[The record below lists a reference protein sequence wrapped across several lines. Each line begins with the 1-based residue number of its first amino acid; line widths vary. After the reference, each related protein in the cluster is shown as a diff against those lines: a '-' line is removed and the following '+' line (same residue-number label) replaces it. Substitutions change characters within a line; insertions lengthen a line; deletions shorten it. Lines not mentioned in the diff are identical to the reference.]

1 MNTKNKKPQSAK
13 TAKQSANN
21 NVIRALR
28 PIKKRTRDMEVIDAL
43 IEMIE
48 GAGLKVGDRLPT
60 ENELAKKLNVGRSTI
75 REALKS
81 WQGMGIITRNKGA
94 GTILAAEVS
103 SNSIYVPITLKLE
116 AESLLRTHGV
126 RSVLEIEAT
135 RLAAINASE
144 KQRRL
149 ISARLEILMYDFE
162 MGDDWR
168 AADALFHGA
177 INEASGNPLFG
188 QMIKQLHDVFND
200 IYVEP
205 LGEAR
210 LGERSIPLHRDL
222 AKYVVEG
229 NADEAVRVM
238 REILNIV
245 QIEVKAIL
253 NEH

>member
-1 MNTKNKKPQSAK
+1 MNSKDKNLKN
-13 TAKQSANN
+13 ANSN
-21 NVIRALR
+21 IIHSLR

-48 GAGLKVGDRLPT
+48 AAGLQIGDRLPT

-94 GTILAAEVS
+94 GTILAAQVS
-103 SNSIYVPITLKLE
+103 SNSVYVPITLKLE

-135 RLAAINASE
+135 RLAAINATE
-144 KQRRL
+144 KQRRM
-149 ISARLEILMYDFE
+149 ISARIEILMYDFE

-168 AADALFHGA
+168 EADKQFHSA

-188 QMIKQLHDVFND
+188 QMIKQLHDVFNN

-210 LGERSIPLHRDL
+210 LGEASLLLHPEL
-222 AKYVVEG
+222 AKHVIEG
-229 NADEAVRVM
+229 NPDQAERVM
-238 REILNIV
+238 REILEIV
-245 QIEVKAIL
+245 QNEVKAIVD
-253 NEH
+253 EH

>member
-1 MNTKNKKPQSAK
+1 MNAKDKNSQSTKK
-13 TAKQSANN
+13 SANN
-21 NVIRALR
+21 NLIRALR

-48 GAGLKVGDRLPT
+48 AAGLQIGDRLPT

-103 SNSIYVPITLKLE
+103 SNSVYVPITLKLE

-135 RLAAINASE
+135 RLAAIHASE

-149 ISARLEILMYDFE
+149 ISARLEILMYDYE
-162 MGDDWR
+162 LGDDWR

-177 INEASGNPLFG
+177 INQASGNPLFG

-210 LGERSIPLHRDL
+210 LGEASIPLHREL

-229 NADEAVRVM
+229 NPNEAVRVM
-238 REILNIV
+238 KEILEIV

-253 NEH
+253 NER